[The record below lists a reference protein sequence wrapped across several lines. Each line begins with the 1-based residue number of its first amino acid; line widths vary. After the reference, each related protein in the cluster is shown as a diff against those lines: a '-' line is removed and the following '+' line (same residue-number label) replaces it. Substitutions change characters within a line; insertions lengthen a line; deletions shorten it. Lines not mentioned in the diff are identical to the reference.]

1 MRRILFLT
9 FAFGMQMTVIGQK
22 KKQVPPPP
30 PPPIEKSL
38 KYPRVE
44 KLAGSPSS
52 NSEKTMSVYERLLN
66 TDKHP
71 PLAFRWTIQQ
81 DTLLLPNQI
90 FSKHIEIDL
99 YEATLNYSI
108 TNDSVT
114 LKKEEIYHPLSHKA
128 EYIFFNVSLHK
139 DIVTLIDKKTEKVT
153 KFKLFLNPEKNDII
167 KIQDLKSKEIYQ
179 PTAFEGPTI
188 SM

>member
-1 MRRILFLT
+1 MRRILFIT
-9 FAFGMQMTVIGQK
+9 FAFGVQMTVIGQNK
-22 KKQVPPPP
+22 KKVPPP

-52 NSEKTMSVYERLLN
+52 NSEKTMSVYVKLLN
-66 TDKHP
+66 TDEHP
-71 PLAFRWTIQQ
+71 PLAFRWTLQQ

-99 YEATLNYSI
+99 YEAALNYSI
-108 TNDSVT
+108 TDDSVT
-114 LKKEEIYHPLSHKA
+114 LKKEEIYQPLSHKVK
-128 EYIFFNVSLHK
+128 YRFFNVSLNK
-139 DIVTLIDKKTEKVT
+139 DIVTLIDRETEKVT

>member
-1 MRRILFLT
+1 MRRILFIT
-9 FAFGMQMTVIGQK
+9 FAFGVQMTVIAQN

-30 PPPIEKSL
+30 PPPVEKSL
-38 KYPRVE
+38 KYPRVV
-44 KLAGSPSS
+44 GSPSS
-52 NSEKTMSVYERLLN
+52 NAEKTMSVYEKLFSA
-66 TDKHP
+66 DKHP
-71 PLAFRWTIQQ
+71 PLAFRWTLQQ

-99 YEATLNYSI
+99 YEATLHYSI
-108 TNDSVT
+108 TEDSVT
-114 LKKEEIYHPLSHKA
+114 LKKEETYQPLSHKVK
-128 EYIFFNVSLHK
+128 YIFFNVSLNK

-167 KIQDLKSKEIYQ
+167 KFQDLKSKEIYQ

-188 SM
+188 SL